1 LKPGQQQ
8 HRRSGARRRIDLDGV
23 SATPDFGA
31 AQQVVTVVFGKLL
44 GGVWMH
50 VSPHTTSFQN
60 WLWWER
66 ANSEILALKM
76 VR

>member
-1 LKPGQQQ
+1 
-8 HRRSGARRRIDLDGV
+8 V